1 MSLLEIW
8 GLIKVMGFSLSLL
21 LGLPLG
27 GGFYVWGVWNGEQG
41 GITLDGYGIWEYPI
55 PGACGIATPWGIY
68 MHPNPMCQIPQN
80 IRHEECHMRQYSWA
94 GPLFPLM
101 YVLNHA
107 PWEDYLSGSPSM
119 IPCPPYAPVWPMI
132 KWP

>member
-41 GITLDGYGIWEYPI
+41 GITLDGYGIWEHPI
-55 PGACGIATPWGIY
+55 PGACGIATPWGI
-68 MHPNPMCQIPQN
+68 MAHDKMALGGGDAQSVSREGQ
-80 IRHEECHMRQYSWA
+80 
-94 GPLFPLM
+94 
-101 YVLNHA
+101 
-107 PWEDYLSGSPSM
+107 
-119 IPCPPYAPVWPMI
+119 
-132 KWP
+132 